1 MNSIRLSLQ
10 EFFKKLGKDPVRWGE
25 PTAALLGAFKAQI
38 GLGLGAIGGKDS
50 MSGTY
55 EHIDV
60 PPTLIAFAMG
70 VTRDDI
76 LIHNSFEKS
85 GFVYKASVIRNQNG
99 TPDFDALK
107 TTYEKIYELIGK
119 GVIVNA
125 AVSEE
130 GGALACVIKSLLGN
144 RTGFEKTTFLLRIS
158 LRATEIFFS

>member
-1 MNSIRLSLQ
+1 
-10 EFFKKLGKDPVRWGE
+10 
-25 PTAALLGAFKAQI
+25 
-38 GLGLGAIGGKDS
+38 

-130 GGALACVIKSLLGN
+130 GGALSN
-144 RTGFEKTTFLLRIS
+144 RFSATERALKKTTFLLRIS